1 MTPVWLLTLSIGLV
15 SLTSLGLLIIRD
27 WRWSILTL
35 SIQYI
40 GVVLMVMPAWP
51 LELAMTKLIAGWMAS
66 AILGVSLANSP
77 LASGL
82 PRETQTSLSGQI
94 FRLIAAGLVALV
106 LFSIVPRS
114 TDWFV
119 QVNIASR
126 WGGFIL
132 IGMGLLHLGLTNH
145 PLRVTLGLL
154 TVFSGFEILYA
165 SVESSTLVAGLIAGI
180 TLGLALVCAYL
191 LIAPTIEEGE

>member
-51 LELAMTKLIAGWMAS
+51 LELAI
-66 AILGVSLANSP
+66 
-77 LASGL
+77 

>member
-51 LELAMTKLIAGWMAS
+51 LELAMTKLIAGWMAG